1 MSSEPTN
8 GNGNGQA
15 GSQNASPTSP
25 QPILGA
31 NDSHVTSPPASLG
44 LSVSDILRE
53 PAFLSA
59 ASVLLQRTRFAA
71 MAGFDTHNGSRQLWE
86 VLGYPQSI
94 LFKDYQSRFKRGGIA
109 KRIVKAL
116 PSMMGWSDFQIV
128 ERPVDEQGKRKT
140 RFEQAWFN
148 FTTRDEN
155 PVAIGSIFKR
165 ADILA
170 GIGEYSAIY
179 IGVKERGTRG
189 RETSQLK
196 QEMSRLSGPDSVVY
210 LRPLDQESC
219 EIIEWVDKPEDVN
232 DPRYGLPKIYRVR
245 INGADRKSI
254 ISGQVVR
261 SNTVDVHW
269 SRIIHVTHEPLDNEL
284 FSEPVLQAVWNYLI
298 DLDKLAGGG
307 SEAVYREA
315 VQRVLFDLDQDI
327 GPDQIDP
334 ETKKALKSDLEDM
347 MHNLKQYVFTR
358 GVTPKPVGG
367 GDKVKFGENV
377 KTIVMLIAA
386 TLALP
391 QREIAGSESAYAS
404 ADNDKTMTEERVSDR
419 QKEFGTPLVRQLVDR
434 LIKYGALPKPSK
446 YEVVWA
452 TEGKKKFKFLAGIV
466 RDFAQANQ
474 AQKNATGSTI
484 TTPDEIRDMV
494 LDMEALPIEKVEEVE
509 TIEPAEPETLEEE
522 PPVDPVIEGSP
533 DV

>member
-1 MSSEPTN
+1 MSTHPTN
-8 GNGNGQA
+8 GK
-15 GSQNASPTSP
+15 GSDEKDNSIPGS
-25 QPILGA
+25 
-31 NDSHVTSPPASLG
+31 

-53 PAFLSA
+53 PAFVAA
-59 ASVLLQRTRFAA
+59 ASLLLQRTRFASL
-71 MAGFDTHNGSRQLWE
+71 AGFDTHNGSRQLYE
-86 VLGYPQSI
+86 VLGYPSNI
-94 LFKDYQSRFKRGGIA
+94 TFRDYQSRFRRGGIA
-109 KRIVKAL
+109 RRIVKAL

-128 ERPVDEQGKRKT
+128 ERPIDEGYKRKT
-140 RFEQAWFN
+140 RFEQAWIN
-148 FTTRDEN
+148 LTEN
-155 PVAIGSIFKR
+155 IPIGQIFKR

-170 GIGEYSAIY
+170 GVGEYSAIY
-179 IGVKERGTRG
+179 LGITDKKGVTLKE
-189 RETSQLK
+189 
-196 QEMSRLSGPDSVVY
+196 EMSKLKSTDGVVY

-245 INGADRKSI
+245 INGSDRKSI
-254 ISGQVVR
+254 ISGQMVR

-307 SEAVYREA
+307 SEAVWKEA
-315 VQRVLFDLDQDI
+315 VQRVLFDLDKDI
-327 GPDQIDP
+327 GPDQIDQT
-334 ETKKALKSDLEDM
+334 TKDKMKDDLEDM
-347 MHNLKQYVFTR
+347 VHNLKQYITTR
-358 GVTPKPVGG
+358 GVTPKAISANPI
-367 GDKVKFGENV
+367 KFGENV
-377 KTIVMLIAA
+377 KTIISLIAA
-386 TLALP
+386 TLDLP
-391 QREIAGSESAYAS
+391 QRRIMGSESAYAS
-404 ADNDKTMTEERVSDR
+404 ADADKNTEEEGIQAR

-446 YEVVWA
+446 YEVVWS

-494 LDMEALPIEKVEEVE
+494 LDMEPLEIEEEEVVEEKVELEVE
-509 TIEPAEPETLEEE
+509 LPVEPEVELEEPSE
-522 PPVDPVIEGSP
+522 LEESEK